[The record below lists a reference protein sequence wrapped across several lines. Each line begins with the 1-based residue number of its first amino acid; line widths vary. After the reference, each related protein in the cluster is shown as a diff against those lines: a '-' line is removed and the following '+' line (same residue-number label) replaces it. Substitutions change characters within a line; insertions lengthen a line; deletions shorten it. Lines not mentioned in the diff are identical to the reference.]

1 MSEVIKLIEQ
11 EAVTTIEGL
20 TGSAPEIKFTSSND
34 AALASIDGALAV
46 AYFDVEGDASGQ
58 ILLSLPVGVA
68 TALADM
74 MVAGPGDA
82 KDDMDE
88 DDLDATKEI
97 LSNVLGTVSTTL
109 STNDSVPSMKFSV
122 TDITF
127 AQSADDVSISNFDK
141 VFSFDFSIGEQ
152 SGQML
157 LITEDNMTG
166 YFDGT
171 AGGLQAAQSAP
182 AAAPSGGGGGG
193 GPSGGGSGLDLN
205 DAEMNNMELLLDVK
219 LPIKVRIGT
228 KYMLLKDVINMDIG
242 SVIELDRLV
251 NDPLDILVD
260 DKVVGRGEVVI
271 VDGNFGIQ
279 ITEVVHPKE
288 RLAALR

>member
-171 AGGLQAAQSAP
+171 AGGPQAAQSAP
-182 AAAPSGGGGGG
+182 AAAPSGGGGG

>member
-171 AGGLQAAQSAP
+171 AGGPQAAQSAP